1 MTHAPNFASGADWT
15 RDPLPVISGVY
26 SAMVLAVVDPA
37 AFCYD
42 IEFRPLCL

>member
-1 MTHAPNFASGADWT
+1 MTHAPNFASGARWT
-15 RDPLPVISGVY
+15 SDALPVTGGVY

-42 IEFRPLCL
+42 IE